1 MSDIEITKFIW
12 EIKDKGELWSIYRR
26 AAVAPASL
34 LQVVACSS
42 SLQTPY
48 NSNCCSC
55 HKAGLLCTPHCHYEA
70 EVNEN
75 TIILFFT
82 DDSDKEYNFYFD
94 VYEAFFQISVQY
106 VDGFHFLMQDD
117 LNED

>member
-1 MSDIEITKFIW
+1 MSNIEIIKFIW
-12 EIKDKGELWSIYRR
+12 EIKDKGELWPIYRC

-42 SLQTPY
+42 SSQTTY

-55 HKAGLLCTPHCHYEA
+55 HKAGLLCTSYFYYEA

-75 TIILFFT
+75 TVTLFFT
-82 DDSDKEYNFYFD
+82 DDSDE
-94 VYEAFFQISVQY
+94 E
-106 VDGFHFLMQDD
+106 
-117 LNED
+117 

>member
-1 MSDIEITKFIW
+1 MEKSFTLVKQHHDLVAVILCFSGKLR
-12 EIKDKGELWSIYRR
+12 IKES
-26 AAVAPASL
+26 
-34 LQVVACSS
+34 C

-75 TIILFFT
+75 TITLFFT
-82 DDSDKEYNFYFD
+82 DDSDE
-94 VYEAFFQISVQY
+94 E
-106 VDGFHFLMQDD
+106 
-117 LNED
+117 